1 MKQKLWSAS
10 CLLSGNHY
18 HYESISIFVLT
29 DNTKCQSK
37 PIYLA
42 TVCSPFRQRKLK
54 HPSVTISHISS
65 KPLSQQSFTGG
76 QHQNPIATGW
86 ISTFFPAG
94 FCGSIS
100 RWSPDHPLP
109 PIAPP
114 CCSVQTFLFC
124 ISLVFHIPVFAQLCC
139 PLWNLVHWELC
150 ANVLQRTV
158 LNSNYACVQPLH
170 THTQTYRDI
179 QWW

>member
-1 MKQKLWSAS
+1 MSKQADLHGDSQLTLEAKKTKTSICHNFSHLIKTA
-10 CLLSGNHY
+10 
-18 HYESISIFVLT
+18 ESRWIFCFPT
-29 DNTKCQSK
+29 SM
-37 PIYLA
+37 
-42 TVCSPFRQRKLK
+42 LK
-54 HPSVTISHISS
+54 QYFS
-65 KPLSQQSFTGG
+65 GG
-76 QHQNPIATGW
+76 QLHNPIATGW
-86 ISTFFPAG
+86 ISTFFPTE
-94 FCGSIS
+94 FCGSIL
-100 RWSPDHPLP
+100 RWSPIIVGDPLP

-124 ISLVFHIPVFAQLCC
+124 ISLVFHIPVFVQLCC

-158 LNSNYACVQPLH
+158 LNSNYTCVQPLH